1 MMAKRNNKA
10 QPRFH
15 VGPNTSLFKHGLAA
29 VRASYKIADK
39 YDYVPYGR
47 PITSRQVACFF
58 HKNRTKLQML
68 PDLTMGAPEP
78 GKLQNTFAYSEY
90 DTEVCFL

>member
-29 VRASYKIADK
+29 VRASYKTADK

-47 PITSRQVACFF
+47 PITSR
-58 HKNRTKLQML
+58 
-68 PDLTMGAPEP
+68 
-78 GKLQNTFAYSEY
+78 
-90 DTEVCFL
+90 